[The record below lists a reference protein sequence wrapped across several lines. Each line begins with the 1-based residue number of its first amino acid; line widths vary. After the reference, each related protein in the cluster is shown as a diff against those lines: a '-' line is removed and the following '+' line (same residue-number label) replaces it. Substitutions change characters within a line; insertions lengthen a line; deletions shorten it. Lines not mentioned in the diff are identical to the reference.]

1 MEVYVKRSM
10 LVGVTILMGTI
21 LVGRNLVR
29 AQEPSLKANSIIIG
43 TWKQNMEK
51 STYSPGPAPKGIY
64 AVRQYAA
71 GEDGSV
77 VAVTMNIDAEV
88 LPSLN
93 AVAAANYDGREYVQY
108 TVATLAT
115 QLGSHIGPRVDR
127 RISYKPL
134 DAYTVQ
140 IVQKQDDQ
148 IVSISTRTI
157 SVNGRTMTEQQDFTN
172 VEGQRVHNVLV
183 FEKQ

>member
-1 MEVYVKRSM
+1 VKRIFFAA
-10 LVGVTILMGTI
+10 VTILVGTI
-21 LVGRNLVR
+21 LVGSLVR
-29 AQEPSLKANSIIIG
+29 AQEPSLKANSMIIG
-43 TWKQNMEK
+43 TWKQNIEK
-51 STYSPGPAPKGIY
+51 STYSPGPVPKGIY

-77 VAVTMNIDAEV
+77 VAVTMNVDAQG

-127 RISYKPL
+127 KISYKPL

-148 IVSISTRTI
+148 IVSINTRTI
-157 SVNGRTMTEQQDFTN
+157 SANGRTMTEQQDLTN

>member
-1 MEVYVKRSM
+1 MKRSV
-10 LVGVTILMGTI
+10 LIAAVILAGAVFAGTS
-21 LVGRNLVR
+21 LVR
-29 AQEPSLKANSIIIG
+29 AQERVLKSNALVIG
-43 TWKQNMEK
+43 MWKQNMEK
-51 STYSPGPAPKGIY
+51 STYSPGPPPPKGTY

-77 VAVTMNIDAEV
+77 VAVTLNVDALG
-88 LPSLN
+88 LPALN

-108 TVATLAT
+108 TMATLAT
-115 QLGSHIGPRVDR
+115 QLGSHISPRIDR
-127 RISYKPL
+127 TISYKPL

-148 IVSISTRTI
+148 IVTVSTRTI
-157 SVNGRTMTEQQDFTN
+157 SVNGRTMTEQQDFTSG
-172 VEGQRVHNVLV
+172 EGQRVHNVLV

>member
-1 MEVYVKRSM
+1 MKSSIFA
-10 LVGVTILMGTI
+10 GVMI
-21 LVGRNLVR
+21 LVGTIFVGRSLVR

-77 VAVTMNIDAEV
+77 VAVTMNVDAQG

-115 QLGSHIGPRVDR
+115 QLG
-127 RISYKPL
+127 RIL
-134 DAYTVQ
+134 VLE
-140 IVQKQDDQ
+140 
-148 IVSISTRTI
+148 SIERSPINRLMRIPFRLCKSRTTRLFP
-157 SVNGRTMTEQQDFTN
+157 SALGQSQQTE
-172 VEGQRVHNVLV
+172 ER
-183 FEKQ
+183 

>member
-1 MEVYVKRSM
+1 MIV
-10 LVGVTILMGTI
+10 VTM
-21 LVGRNLVR
+21 LVGRNVVR
-29 AQEPSLKANSIIIG
+29 AQESSLKANSIIIG
-43 TWKQNMEK
+43 TWKQNLEK
-51 STYSPGPAPKGIY
+51 STYSPGPAPKGTY

-77 VAVTMNIDAEV
+77 VAVTMNVDAQG

-127 RISYKPL
+127 TISYKPL

-140 IVQKQDDQ
+140 IVQKQDDKV
-148 IVSISTRTI
+148 ISIYTRTI
-157 SVNGRTMTEQQDFTN
+157 SVNGKTMTEQQDFTN
-172 VEGQRVHNVLV
+172 VEGQRVHNTLV
-183 FEKQ
+183 FDKQ

>member
-1 MEVYVKRSM
+1 MKRSI
-10 LVGVTILMGTI
+10 LVGVTILVGTI

-29 AQEPSLKANSIIIG
+29 AQESSLKANSMIIG

-51 STYSPGPAPKGIY
+51 STYRPGPAPKGTY

-77 VAVTMNIDAEV
+77 VAVTMNVDAQG

-93 AVAAANYDGREYVQY
+93 AVAAANYDGKEYVQY

-115 QLGSHIGPRVDR
+115 QLGSHIGPRIDR
-127 RISYKPL
+127 TISYKPL

-140 IVQKQDDQ
+140 IVQKQDEQ
-148 IVSISTRTI
+148 IVSIYTRTI
-157 SVNGRTMTEQQDFTN
+157 SQNGRTMTEQQDFTN
-172 VEGQRVHNVLV
+172 VEGQRVQNILV